1 MKGLLLFLI
10 LMSLLLAGCVGT
22 STPDVKATV
31 QVAIAATLTAQP
43 TETPVPTSRATP
55 TPTETPTQTPTREPI
70 PTFPPPPTRTPPPF
84 TLSLETYE
92 GQGFSFQYPANAR
105 LENVAP
111 TRSAWQVISPATG
124 EIHVIGPQV
133 WVKPGDADWF
143 YRGPG
148 YELIIRTYENP
159 DGLDAESWA
168 RNYILTSWQEARERD
183 RPWGSLPISEEGE
196 IDEGKVGSSAVAGEP
211 AFWVSYFAFDSCTST
226 YYLTSNHQII
236 ELSFDVYPLANQ
248 PLALIQR
255 DVYALILDTFR
266 LEGK

>member
-1 MKGLLLFLI
+1 MKRLFLFII
-10 LMSLLLAGCVGT
+10 LMSLPLTACG
-22 STPDVKATV
+22 STPTLDVETTV

-43 TETPVPTSRATP
+43 TKTSVPTLRVTS
-55 TPTETPTQTPTREPI
+55 TPTETPTQMPPTREPI
-70 PTFPPPPTRTPPPF
+70 PTFPPPPTKTPPPL

-92 GQGFSFQYPANAR
+92 GQGFSFRYPANAR
-105 LENVAP
+105 LENVA
-111 TRSAWQVISPATG
+111 AISPATT
-124 EIHVIGPQV
+124 EIHIIGPQV
-133 WVKPGDADWF
+133 WIKPGDADWF
-143 YRGPG
+143 YRGQA

-168 RNYILTSWQEARERD
+168 RNYVLASWQEARERG
-183 RPWGSLPISEEGE
+183 RPCGSFPVSEEGE

-255 DVYALILDTFR
+255 DVYALILDTLR
-266 LEGK
+266 LEGR